1 MKNWYVSKGLVYA
14 DMYDGSIYVFGSTAV
29 RSLTKESDGGEVYYL
44 LNQTTRLYLGDMDRF
59 FANDLER
66 RKAQLQ
72 WLDARSR
79 SVGTF

>member
-1 MKNWYVSKGLVYA
+1 MKNWYVLHGLVYG
-14 DMYDGSIYVFGSTAV
+14 DMYDGSIYVFGSASA
-29 RSLTKESDGGEVYYL
+29 RSLTKESGDGEAYYL

-66 RKAQLQ
+66 RKKQVQ

-79 SVGTF
+79 VA